1 MALIPT
7 SGQFSMG
14 DINVELG
21 LTRTTANTSLAGGV
35 TPVSTSQFGRAN
47 SSRNKVAPHAMSEFR
62 GYLNKAVTFSSF
74 YTSSG
79 TSGTVNFSGTV
90 TITGANATFTAFAT
104 VSSGANFRVN
114 TNINIGGTTRAA
126 TKIGVGTQSSTTFTL
141 APGTYSYSGSVAYV
155 TTGGSGY
162 GNGGISFTQA

>member
-1 MALIPT
+1 MAQIPT

-62 GYLNKAVTFSSF
+62 GYVNKSITFSSAS
-74 YTSSG
+74 TVSAASG
-79 TSGTVNFSGTV
+79 TTNFSGTV
-90 TITGANATFTAFAT
+90 TIVGASVIFKAFAT
-104 VSSGANFRVN
+104 FFTAPLNVN
-114 TNINIGGTTRAA
+114 TSITINGNTRTAFRNTVGTT
-126 TKIGVGTQSSTTFTL
+126 QSNTFTL
-141 APGTYSYSGSVAYV
+141 APGTYNYNGSVIISNGAGIRY
-155 TTGGSGY
+155 GSG
-162 GNGGISFTQA
+162 GIAYTQV

>member
-62 GYLNKAVTFSSF
+62 GYLNKAVVFSQARSL
-74 YTSSG
+74 TSSG
-79 TSGTVNFSGTV
+79 GILNGTV
-90 TITGANATFTAFAT
+90 TVTGGPAVFRAFAT
-104 VSSGANFRVN
+104 CFTVGSDVATNISVNGSLRGASRTTQGTTSSSGITLA
-114 TNINIGGTTRAA
+114 
-126 TKIGVGTQSSTTFTL
+126 VGTYNYSFEVSINS
-141 APGTYSYSGSVAYV
+141 GTGS
-155 TTGGSGY
+155 
-162 GNGGISFTQA
+162 GGISFTQA